1 MIDFVIGSVV
11 AIHDEYIVLQNNNI
25 GYKIYTS
32 MTSILEIEL
41 GEKDVMMYTKLNVRD
56 DAIQLYGFVTEE
68 EIEMFDLVTKVS
80 GIGPKTGL
88 NILSTIT
95 PSQVKLAIYRED
107 HATLSKA
114 PGIGK
119 KTAQRMVLD
128 LKDKIGE
135 ISELDIEL
143 GEMPSKEHDAAVE
156 ALMSLGYLKYEA
168 EKSIRDLD
176 LEGMDAE
183 QIIRYGLNQL
193 SGN

>member
-1 MIDFVIGSVV
+1 MIDFVIGNVV

-32 MTSILEIEL
+32 MTSILEVEL

-68 EIEMFDLVTKVS
+68 EMEMFELVTKVS

-95 PSQVKLAIYRED
+95 PSQIKLAIHRNDY
-107 HATLSKA
+107 ATLTKA

-119 KTAQRMVLD
+119 KTAERMVLE

-135 ISELDIEL
+135 MTELDIEE
-143 GEMPSKEHDAAVE
+143 GEIPSKEHDAAIE

-168 EKSIRDLD
+168 EKSDRK
-176 LEGMDAE
+176 
-183 QIIRYGLNQL
+183 
-193 SGN
+193 SVV

>member
-1 MIDFVIGSVV
+1 MIDFVIGNVV

-32 MTSILEIEL
+32 MTSILEVEL

-68 EIEMFDLVTKVS
+68 EMEMFELVTKVS

-95 PSQVKLAIYRED
+95 PSQIKLAIHRKDY
-107 HATLSKA
+107 ATLTKA

-119 KTAQRMVLD
+119 KTAERMILE

-135 ISELDIEL
+135 MTELDIEE
-143 GEMPSKEHDAAVE
+143 GEIPSKEHDAAIE
-156 ALMSLGYLKYEA
+156 ALMTLGYLKYEA
-168 EKSIRDLD
+168 EKSIRGLDLD
-176 LEGMDAE
+176 GMDAE
-183 QIIRYGLNQL
+183 DIIRHGLKEL
-193 SGN
+193 SAN

>member
-1 MIDFVIGSVV
+1 MIDFLIGSVV
-11 AIHDEYIVLQNNNI
+11 AINDEYIVLQNNNI

-32 MTSILEIEL
+32 MTSILAVEL
-41 GEKDVMMYTKLNVRD
+41 GEKDVMMYTKLNVRE
-56 DAIQLYGFVTEE
+56 DAIELYGFVAEE

-95 PSQVKLAIYRED
+95 PSQIKLAIHRED
-107 HATLSKA
+107 HTTLSKA

-119 KTAQRMVLD
+119 KTAQRMILE

-135 ISELDIEL
+135 ISEIDLEK
-143 GEMPSKEHDAAVE
+143 GEVPSKEHDAAVE

-176 LEGMDAE
+176 LKDMDAE
-183 QIIRYGLNQL
+183 QIIRHGLKHL